1 MEKIVLASGSPRRKE
16 LLARTGVDF
25 SVVVSN
31 GEEKTNLT
39 DPAETVEKL
48 SQDKAISVA
57 DRLENESEP
66 CLIIGAD
73 TVVAFEGKILGKPS
87 DEEDALDTLLKLQ
100 GKSHQVY
107 TGVTLLVKEQGIWK
121 PYTFS
126 ERTDVEFYPVSR
138 EELLEYIKTGEPMD
152 KAGSYGI
159 QGKFGI
165 YVKGICGDYNNV
177 VGLPVGRLV
186 YEVVRKYGL
195 KPMPIENYRYY
206 CGNGADML
214 VKRLLVDAGDPELL
228 HYEEARALY
237 RKEFDKD
244 PFYKIQHYPGMP
256 ETLKELKKRGVKLG
270 VCSNKP
276 HEAAVKVVERMFGS
290 QIFDAVMG
298 QSDSVRKKPAPDG
311 PLKIAEQFGIKPE
324 ECMYLGDSGT
334 DMQTGKAA
342 GMYTVGVLWGYR
354 EKEELLKNGADYL
367 VDSPEDI
374 LDLYEEKCEE

>member
-1 MEKIVLASGSPRRKE
+1 MQEPVWF
-16 LLARTGVDF
+16 F

-31 GEEKTNLT
+31 GEENTNLT

-186 YEVVRKYGL
+186 YE
-195 KPMPIENYRYY
+195 
-206 CGNGADML
+206 
-214 VKRLLVDAGDPELL
+214 
-228 HYEEARALY
+228 
-237 RKEFDKD
+237 
-244 PFYKIQHYPGMP
+244 
-256 ETLKELKKRGVKLG
+256 LKKMKINIRG
-270 VCSNKP
+270 
-276 HEAAVKVVERMFGS
+276 M
-290 QIFDAVMG
+290 
-298 QSDSVRKKPAPDG
+298 RK
-311 PLKIAEQFGIKPE
+311 
-324 ECMYLGDSGT
+324 
-334 DMQTGKAA
+334 
-342 GMYTVGVLWGYR
+342 
-354 EKEELLKNGADYL
+354 
-367 VDSPEDI
+367 
-374 LDLYEEKCEE
+374 

>member
-16 LLARTGVDF
+16 LLARIGVDF

-138 EELLEYIKTGEPMD
+138 KELLEYIKTGEPMD

-165 YVKGICGDYNNV
+165 YVKGIRGDYNNV

-186 YEVVRKYGL
+186 YE
-195 KPMPIENYRYY
+195 
-206 CGNGADML
+206 
-214 VKRLLVDAGDPELL
+214 
-228 HYEEARALY
+228 
-237 RKEFDKD
+237 
-244 PFYKIQHYPGMP
+244 
-256 ETLKELKKRGVKLG
+256 LKKMKINIRG
-270 VCSNKP
+270 
-276 HEAAVKVVERMFGS
+276 M
-290 QIFDAVMG
+290 
-298 QSDSVRKKPAPDG
+298 RK
-311 PLKIAEQFGIKPE
+311 
-324 ECMYLGDSGT
+324 
-334 DMQTGKAA
+334 
-342 GMYTVGVLWGYR
+342 
-354 EKEELLKNGADYL
+354 
-367 VDSPEDI
+367 
-374 LDLYEEKCEE
+374 